1 LLPAG
6 RISAIDPFAPNPT
19 KGAPRFSVDHAI
31 PPMPAARSE
40 VPPEVEQPRRITA
53 SLLATSRDQQR
64 RQFARQAVGTILA
77 GVAVLGIDWFFGN
90 SVLRGEAD
98 WIGIGFDG
106 LGIYFL
112 GAGAYELVT
121 TLRS

>member
-1 LLPAG
+1 
-6 RISAIDPFAPNPT
+6 
-19 KGAPRFSVDHAI
+19 
-31 PPMPAARSE
+31 MPAAPSE